1 MYDQPVLAFDGPTGD
16 GLTMRIGRRRLRAF
30 RRRLFDGS
38 NYRAIPRFFG
48 VHQHPIRMLFEDVFS
63 LGHYPRT
70 ITIKTPIG
78 PVNVQLF
85 SAADLATLDL
95 VFCRRD
101 YYLPEN
107 TKVVVDIGSNIGLSS
122 LFWLTRNHETYVYC
136 HEPSPVSYDRLVA
149 NLRPFLGRFE
159 ARRDAVSNFHGSASL
174 GIEASGVN
182 SSLELR
188 SNNSVTCQVVHIN
201 EVLEPAIQRHGQI
214 DVLKMD
220 SEGHELRSLEAIAPE
235 YWKHIRCINVGC
247 HGNSEPV
254 PKEFRYSRVASAERF
269 IR

>member
-1 MYDQPVLAFDGPTGD
+1 MYDQPVMAFDGPTGD

-30 RRRLFDGS
+30 RKRLFDGS

-48 VHQHPIRMLFEDVFS
+48 VHHHPIRMLFEDVFS

-70 ITIKTPIG
+70 IAIKTPIG

-107 TKVVVDIGSNIGLSS
+107 TKVVVDIGSNIGLST
-122 LFWLTRNHETYVYC
+122 LFWLTRNREAYVYC

-149 NLRPFLGRFE
+149 NLQLFQGRFS
-159 ARRDAVSNFHGSASL
+159 ARREAVSDFRGTATL
-174 GIEASGVN
+174 GIEPSGVN
-182 SSLELR
+182 SSLELK
-188 SNNSVTCQVVHIN
+188 SNNAVACQVVHIN
-201 EVLEPAIQRHGQI
+201 EILRAVVGQHGQI
-214 DVLKMD
+214 DVLKID
-220 SEGHELRSLEAIAPE
+220 SEGHERRTLEAIAPE
-235 YWKHIRCINVGC
+235 YWAHIRCVNIGC
-247 HGNSEPV
+247 HGSGESV
-254 PKEFRYSRVASAERF
+254 PKDFQYSKVASAERF
-269 IR
+269 WR